1 MRAVLIFVVG
11 ALFGAVLVYVA
22 MLPASLHAPPATNVE
37 RVGRVASPASPAT
50 PAALAEPPPP
60 APNSTVASSAPT
72 QAEAPIAA
80 SSAES
85 SPAREQE
92 PPLLIPVIGVNANQL
107 SDTFDQARAQG
118 RPHDAI
124 DIMAPRG
131 THVVAAADGTV
142 VKLFTSVRGG
152 LTVYEFDP
160 TSTVE
165 YYYAHLDGYAPGLTE
180 GMALRRGDPVGFVG
194 SSGDANPAAPHLH
207 FEIAVL
213 GPEKSWWKAT
223 DINPYPILSGS
234 QTLQQA
240 VAAASL
246 ANKSPSPAG
255 SPPPSQR

>member
-1 MRAVLIFVVG
+1 LTA
-11 ALFGAVLVYVA
+11 
-22 MLPASLHAPPATNVE
+22 APSDA
-37 RVGRVASPASPAT
+37 
-50 PAALAEPPPP
+50 P
-60 APNSTVASSAPT
+60 AP
-72 QAEAPIAA
+72 
-80 SSAES
+80 
-85 SPAREQE
+85 E
-92 PPLLIPVIGVNANQL
+92 PSLLIPVTGVNANQL

-118 RPHDAI
+118 RSHDAI

-160 TSTVE
+160 TATVE
-165 YYYAHLDGYAPGLTE
+165 YYYAHLDGYAPGLAE

-194 SSGDANPAAPHLH
+194 STGDANPAAPHLH

-240 VAAASL
+240 VAAARL
-246 ANKSPSPAG
+246 ATKSPSPAE